1 MGEFQSVSRLSQ
13 NQTSDSAPPQHSNTS
28 SESNN
33 AALKQPSMKGMS
45 NLPSFRAAYEQ
56 RAAAE
61 NDRSSTQESEAG
73 VGESNR
79 QQPSVDLFEAPN
91 SQNFERS
98 TEPRGIC
105 TEFGNFLIYPD
116 SFTGPLPRNPRDAES
131 WHIRQSDYDRLIS
144 QLETIKQGTSQI
156 ILAFGSPKFYI
167 ATYLDLGWLMTT
179 GVGQDLIEEIQN
191 SSHQVTI
198 EETTSYPSTQ
208 YSPDADSWEI
218 PGSPPTP
225 GPGSDVIV
233 LYNPNFRLP
242 NNGPQDWRSMPPAI
256 ALAHEMVHAWTGVHG
271 TRAVGNDAAGVKRR
285 ELQAVGIGEFSNA
298 RLSENRFRAAFGLPL
313 RPVY

>member
-1 MGEFQSVSRLSQ
+1 MFASEQKPSKAADSSIAKNSKSSDRLEENVALEQPRPLSTNLLGQKGIMAGWSRETTVKSGEPAPKQQSEVG
-13 NQTSDSAPPQHSNTS
+13 A
-28 SESNN
+28 
-33 AALKQPSMKGMS
+33 G
-45 NLPSFRAAYEQ
+45 
-56 RAAAE
+56 
-61 NDRSSTQESEAG
+61 ESE
-73 VGESNR
+73 R
-79 QQPSVDLFEAPN
+79 QQSSVDSFEAPN
-91 SQNFERS
+91 SQNPEQS

-191 SSHQVTI
+191 SPHQVTI